1 MPKERMIKN
10 ISKILIN
17 KRWIALGIT
26 LEKDKELIYGP
37 DTNTINIQ
45 IHLLIIHIKLGILY
59 KASRRKY

>member
-17 KRWIALGIT
+17 KKWIALGIT

-45 IHLLIIHIKLGILY
+45 MYLLIIHIKLGILY